1 MNLYI
6 ASRFDHTLTVRWL
19 RDELRLRGHDVTYD
33 WTMNDRAEDPEAL
46 RKIGLVEFEAVQQA
60 DAFVL
65 VLPAGKSSHV
75 ELGIALAT
83 NRPIYLCMPDA
94 TYFTG
99 PLASTFYHIG
109 QTTPCFGTKEDWLAQ
124 ILANRLPEEQL
135 TS

>member
-33 WTMNDRAEDPEAL
+33 WTMN
-46 RKIGLVEFEAVQQA
+46 EFEAVQQA

-83 NRPIYLCMPDA
+83 NRPIYLCMPNA

-109 QTTPCFGTKEDWLAQ
+109 RTTPCFGTKEDWLAQ
-124 ILANRLPEEQL
+124 ILADCLPEEQL